1 MIKQKFVSEGIL
13 NAKLK
18 EFIKNKY
25 TRANVVNVSLE
36 ETGIVSRVIIEAE
49 RPGLVIG
56 KAGESI
62 QRLTV
67 DLKEYFGIESPQI
80 EVKPLEKSAEM
91 NGEIVAKRITQQMTK
106 RPRWRPIVMRTIERV
121 MANGAQGVE
130 ITVKGALIGKG
141 AKAMKSIEKRG
152 YMKKSGN
159 MTNMVSIGQSTANLK
174 KGAIGVTVRII
185 PPDALFPDK
194 VPIKELLKR
203 KIAEVE
209 GITEETP
216 ETKTE
221 IEKVEKPSEKT
232 EEKQPKVVEPKEEKV
247 EEKKTTKKKTTK
259 KKPAAKKEE
268 KKEEKKPAK
277 KTTKKKEEKKE
288 EPKEEKA
295 VEEKKDDVKS
305 E

>member
-18 EFIKNKY
+18 EFVKTKY
-25 TRANVVNVSLE
+25 SRANVINVSLE

-56 KAGESI
+56 KSGESI

-67 DLKEYFGIESPQI
+67 DLKEQFGIESPQI

-91 NGEIVAKRITQQMTK
+91 NGEIVAKRITQQMVK
-106 RPRWRPIVMRTIERV
+106 RPKWRPIVMRALERV

-141 AKAMKSIEKRG
+141 AKAMKTIEKRG

-159 MTNMVSIGQSTANLK
+159 MTSMVSIGKSTALLK

-194 VPIKELLKR
+194 VPIKELLKD
-203 KIAEVE
+203 KIAELHGV
-209 GITEETP
+209 TEEAP
-216 ETKTE
+216 EGKTE
-221 IEKVEKPSEKT
+221 IIKVE
-232 EEKQPKVVEPKEEKV
+232 
-247 EEKKTTKKKTTK
+247 
-259 KKPAAKKEE
+259 EE
-268 KKEEKKPAK
+268 KKEETKPAKKEKKPKAEKKPAAK
-277 KTTKKKEEKKE
+277 KTTKKKAEKKEVKETSEQVTEEKKPKKE
-288 EPKEEKA
+288 EVKEEKKA
-295 VEEKKDDVKS
+295 AEEKKDDIKT